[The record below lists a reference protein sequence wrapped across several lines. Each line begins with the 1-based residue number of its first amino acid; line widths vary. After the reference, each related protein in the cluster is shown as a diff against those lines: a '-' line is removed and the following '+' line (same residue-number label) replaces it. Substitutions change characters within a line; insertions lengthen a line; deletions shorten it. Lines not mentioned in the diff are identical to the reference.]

1 MSDNPNQ
8 PTSTP
13 KVDIPKPPAPRPD
26 RDLITY
32 IERDKKTRRT
42 KSR

>member
-1 MSDNPNQ
+1 MSDKPKQ

-13 KVDIPKPPAPRPD
+13 KVDIPKPPAPKPD

-32 IERDKKTRRT
+32 IERDRKPRR
-42 KSR
+42 SRAR